1 MRERGTEQQR
11 AGRAKRQ
18 RSGVVGVPLLDDDPI
33 LAEMVRRLV
42 AELQPERIYLF
53 GSRARGEPH
62 EDSDYDFLI
71 VVRERNDQPERM
83 EVRAR
88 AALWGVDASVDI
100 VVMTAAYY
108 DWMLGAAA
116 SLPATVEREGRVLY
130 AA

>member
-1 MRERGTEQQR
+1 VSR
-11 AGRAKRQ
+11 
-18 RSGVVGVPLLDDDPI
+18 DDDGPRPSHATAGPDEPV
-33 LAEMVRRLV
+33 LAELVHRLV
-42 AELQPERIYLF
+42 AELQPQRVYLF
-53 GSRARGEPH
+53 GSRARGDAT

-100 VVMTAAYY
+100 VVMTADYY
-108 DWMLGAAA
+108 AWMLGAAA
-116 SLPATVEREGRVLY
+116 SLPATVEREGRLLY